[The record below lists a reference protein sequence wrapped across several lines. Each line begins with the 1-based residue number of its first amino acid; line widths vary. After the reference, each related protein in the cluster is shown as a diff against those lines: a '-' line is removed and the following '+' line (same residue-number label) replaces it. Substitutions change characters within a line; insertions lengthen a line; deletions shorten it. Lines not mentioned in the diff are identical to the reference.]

1 MTSSGWKTN
10 TDGREPVPPN
20 SPFHTFHNAV
30 ASRRTFVFEYKFAPR
45 GRGLSPAPN
54 GRFPVRLAAMPQAPG
69 TSSAPRP
76 PGQHVRPRVR
86 PTARPLQLG
95 TPYLGLLSAWA
106 VAVGLTFK
114 SELLSP
120 SQVWQATAALAVLV
134 TLGLVFLHARNRTPA
149 FLSLDHY
156 ITPVLVIVA
165 AAAFSILAPDYRVHS
180 LAMLT
185 MGAFIFASSFVDL
198 SRGMGRE
205 RPLHRFLRDATTF
218 CALLALFFL
227 VLQSNDLPNVVKF
240 SAIFVIALLSGYR
253 SFRFATKREGLALLS
268 AFLTAGTV
276 TSGAFGMV
284 TYLNQGSQYVA
295 VILAFAWYA
304 WQGLTVHAL
313 DDSLTR
319 RIMFEYGLFAVICV
333 YLIALAL
340 VTGRPIG

>member
-1 MTSSGWKTN
+1 MS
-10 TDGREPVPPN
+10 E
-20 SPFHTFHNAV
+20 AL
-30 ASRRTFVFEYKFAPR
+30 AS
-45 GRGLSPAPN
+45 
-54 GRFPVRLAAMPQAPG
+54 
-69 TSSAPRP
+69 SSATLQ
-76 PGQHVRPRVR
+76 PGLQTRPRVR
-86 PTARPLQLG
+86 PAARPVQLG
-95 TPYLGLLSAWA
+95 TRYLGLLSAWA
-106 VAVGLTFK
+106 VAIGLTFK

-120 SQVWQATAALAVLV
+120 SQVWQAAGGLALLV

-149 FLSLDHY
+149 WLSLDHY
-156 ITPVLVIVA
+156 ITPILTIA
-165 AAAFSILAPDYRVHS
+165 AATGFSINVTNTGLHALVMLA
-180 LAMLT
+180 
-185 MGAFIFASSFVDL
+185 MGAFIFSSSYVDL

-218 CALLALFFL
+218 CVLLGLFYL
-227 VLQSNDLPNVVKF
+227 ILQSNDLPNVIKF
-240 SAIFVIALLSGYR
+240 SAIFAIALLSGYR

-276 TSGAFGMV
+276 TFGAFGMV
-284 TYLNQGSQYVA
+284 TYLNQQPQYVA

>member
-1 MTSSGWKTN
+1 MSEALASSATLRPGQ
-10 TDGREPVPPN
+10 GRM
-20 SPFHTFHNAV
+20 
-30 ASRRTFVFEYKFAPR
+30 
-45 GRGLSPAPN
+45 PA
-54 GRFPVRLAAMPQAPG
+54 RVRP
-69 TSSAPRP
+69 APRP
-76 PGQHVRPRVR
+76 V
-86 PTARPLQLG
+86 QLG
-95 TPYLGLLSAWA
+95 TRYLGLLSAWA
-106 VAVGLTFK
+106 VAIGLAFK

-120 SQVWQATAALAVLV
+120 NQVWQATVGLVLLV

-149 FLSLDHY
+149 WLSLDHY
-156 ITPVLVIVA
+156 ITPVLVICA
-165 AAAFSILAPDYRVHS
+165 AAAFSILAPDYRVHA
-180 LAMLT
+180 LAMVL
-185 MGAFIFASSFVDL
+185 MGAFIFTSSFVDL

-218 CALLALFFL
+218 CVLLALFFL
-227 VLQSNDLPNVVKF
+227 ILQSNELPNVLKF
-240 SAIFVIALLSGYR
+240 SAIFVVALLSGYR

-276 TSGAFGMV
+276 TFGAFGMV

-319 RIMFEYGLFAVICV
+319 RIMFEYGLFAVICI

>member
-1 MTSSGWKTN
+1 MS
-10 TDGREPVPPN
+10 E
-20 SPFHTFHNAV
+20 AL
-30 ASRRTFVFEYKFAPR
+30 AS
-45 GRGLSPAPN
+45 
-54 GRFPVRLAAMPQAPG
+54 
-69 TSSAPRP
+69 SSATLR
-76 PGQHVRPRVR
+76 PGQQVRPRVR
-86 PTARPLQLG
+86 PTARPVQLG
-95 TPYLGLLSAWA
+95 TRYLGLLSAWA

-114 SELLSP
+114 SELLAP
-120 SQVWQATAALAVLV
+120 SQVWQATAGLSAFV
-134 TLGLVFLHARNRTPA
+134 TLGLVFLHARNRTPGW
-149 FLSLDHY
+149 LSLDHY
-156 ITPVLVIVA
+156 ILPVLTIVA
-165 AAAFSILAPDYRVHS
+165 AAGFSMNAPNTGLHTLVM
-180 LAMLT
+180 LAM
-185 MGAFIFASSFVDL
+185 GGFIFASSFVDL

-218 CALLALFFL
+218 CVLLALFFL

-240 SAIFVIALLSGYR
+240 SAIFVISLLSGYR

-276 TSGAFGMV
+276 TFGAFGML
-284 TYLNQGSQYVA
+284 TYLQQGSQYVA
-295 VILAFAWYA
+295 VVLAFAWYA

>member
-1 MTSSGWKTN
+1 MS
-10 TDGREPVPPN
+10 E
-20 SPFHTFHNAV
+20 AL
-30 ASRRTFVFEYKFAPR
+30 AS
-45 GRGLSPAPN
+45 
-54 GRFPVRLAAMPQAPG
+54 
-69 TSSAPRP
+69 SSATLK
-76 PGQHVRPRVR
+76 PGQQLRSRVR
-86 PTARPLQLG
+86 PTARPVQLG
-95 TPYLGLLSAWA
+95 TRYLGLLSAWA
-106 VAVGLTFK
+106 VAIGLTFK
-114 SELLSP
+114 SELLTAN
-120 SQVWQATAALAVLV
+120 QVWQATAGLALF
-134 TLGLVFLHARNRTPA
+134 TSLGLVFLHARNRTPA
-149 FLSLDHY
+149 WLSLDHY
-156 ITPVLVIVA
+156 ILPVLTIVA
-165 AAAFSILAPDYRVHS
+165 AAGFSINAPNSGLHTLVMV
-180 LAMLT
+180 AM
-185 MGAFIFASSFVDL
+185 GGFIFASSFVDL

-218 CALLALFFL
+218 CVLLALFYL

-276 TSGAFGMV
+276 TFGAFGMV

>member
-1 MTSSGWKTN
+1 MLAIIAAS
-10 TDGREPVPPN
+10 
-20 SPFHTFHNAV
+20 TF
-30 ASRRTFVFEYKFAPR
+30 S
-45 GRGLSPAPN
+45 
-54 GRFPVRLAAMPQAPG
+54 M
-69 TSSAPRP
+69 
-76 PGQHVRPRVR
+76 
-86 PTARPLQLG
+86 LQ
-95 TPYLGLLSAWA
+95 T
-106 VAVGLTFK
+106 
-114 SELLSP
+114 
-120 SQVWQATAALAVLV
+120 
-134 TLGLVFLHARNRTPA
+134 
-149 FLSLDHY
+149 
-156 ITPVLVIVA
+156 
-165 AAAFSILAPDYRVHS
+165 PDYRVHAV
-180 LAMLT
+180 AMLT
-185 MGAFIFASSFVDL
+185 MGGFIFASSFVDL

-218 CALLALFFL
+218 CVLLALFYL
-227 VLQSNDLPNVVKF
+227 TLQSTDLANPIKF

-276 TSGAFGMV
+276 TFGAFGMV

>member
-1 MTSSGWKTN
+1 MS
-10 TDGREPVPPN
+10 E
-20 SPFHTFHNAV
+20 AL
-30 ASRRTFVFEYKFAPR
+30 AS
-45 GRGLSPAPN
+45 
-54 GRFPVRLAAMPQAPG
+54 
-69 TSSAPRP
+69 SSATLQ
-76 PGQHVRPRVR
+76 PGQQ
-86 PTARPLQLG
+86 ARPKIRPAARPVQLG
-95 TPYLGLLSAWA
+95 TRYLGLISAWA
-106 VAVGLTFK
+106 VALGLTFK

-120 SQVWQATAALAVLV
+120 NQVWLATAGLAVFV
-134 TLGLVFLHARNRTPA
+134 TIGLVFLHARNRTPA
-149 FLSLDHY
+149 WLSLDHY
-156 ITPVLVIVA
+156 ITPVLTIIA
-165 AAAFSILAPDYRVHS
+165 AATFSTLQTPDYRVHAV
-180 LAMLT
+180 AMLT
-185 MGAFIFASSFVDL
+185 MGGFIFASSFVDL

-218 CALLALFFL
+218 CVLLALFYL
-227 VLQSNDLPNVVKF
+227 ILQSNELANPIKF
-240 SAIFVIALLSGYR
+240 TAIFVIALLSGYR

-276 TSGAFGMV
+276 TFGAFGMV

-319 RIMFEYGLFAVICV
+319 RIMFEYGLFAIICV

>member
-1 MTSSGWKTN
+1 MS
-10 TDGREPVPPN
+10 E
-20 SPFHTFHNAV
+20 AL
-30 ASRRTFVFEYKFAPR
+30 AS
-45 GRGLSPAPN
+45 
-54 GRFPVRLAAMPQAPG
+54 
-69 TSSAPRP
+69 SSATLP
-76 PGQHVRPRVR
+76 PGQQVRPRVR
-86 PTARPLQLG
+86 PAARPVQLG
-95 TPYLGLLSAWA
+95 TRYLGLLSAWA

-120 SQVWQATAALAVLV
+120 NQVWLATAGLAVFV
-134 TLGLVFLHARNRTPA
+134 TIGLVFLHARNRTPA
-149 FLSLDHY
+149 WASLDHY
-156 ITPVLVIVA
+156 ITPVLTIIA
-165 AAAFSILAPDYRVHS
+165 AATFSMLPAPDYRVHAVAM
-180 LAMLT
+180 LAM
-185 MGAFIFASSFVDL
+185 GGFIFASSFVDL

-205 RPLHRFLRDATTF
+205 KPLHRFLRDATTF
-218 CALLALFFL
+218 CVLLALFFL
-227 VLQSNDLPNVVKF
+227 ILQSNDLAVVAKF
-240 SAIFVIALLSGYR
+240 SAIFVVALLSGYR

-276 TSGAFGMV
+276 TFGAFGMV

>member
-1 MTSSGWKTN
+1 MSEALASSSAT
-10 TDGREPVPPN
+10 
-20 SPFHTFHNAV
+20 
-30 ASRRTFVFEYKFAPR
+30 
-45 GRGLSPAPN
+45 LSP
-54 GRFPVRLAAMPQAPG
+54 
-69 TSSAPRP
+69 
-76 PGQHVRPRVR
+76 GQQVRPRVR
-86 PTARPLQLG
+86 PTARPVQLG
-95 TPYLGLLSAWA
+95 TRYLGLLSAWA
-106 VAVGLTFK
+106 VGLGLTFK

-120 SQVWQATAALAVLV
+120 SQVWQATAGLALLV
-134 TLGLVFLHARNRTPA
+134 TLGLVFLHVRNRTPA
-149 FLSLDHY
+149 WMSLDHY
-156 ITPVLVIVA
+156 ITPVLVIIA
-165 AAAFSILAPDYRVHS
+165 ASTFSILAPDYRVHA

-276 TSGAFGMV
+276 TFGAFGMV

>member
-1 MTSSGWKTN
+1 MS
-10 TDGREPVPPN
+10 E
-20 SPFHTFHNAV
+20 AL
-30 ASRRTFVFEYKFAPR
+30 AS
-45 GRGLSPAPN
+45 
-54 GRFPVRLAAMPQAPG
+54 
-69 TSSAPRP
+69 SSATLKPGQQPTRARVRSTPRP
-76 PGQHVRPRVR
+76 V
-86 PTARPLQLG
+86 QLG
-95 TPYLGLLSAWA
+95 TRYLGLISAWA
-106 VAVGLTFK
+106 VAIGLTFR

-120 SQVWQATAALAVLV
+120 TQVWQATAALAILV

-149 FLSLDHY
+149 WLSLDHY
-156 ITPVLVIVA
+156 ISPVLVIVA
-165 AAAFSILAPDYRVHS
+165 ASGFSMLPAADYRVHA
-180 LAMLT
+180 LAMVT

-218 CALLALFFL
+218 CTLLALFFL
-227 VLQSNDLPNVVKF
+227 ILQSNDLPNVLKF
-240 SAIFVIALLSGYR
+240 SAIFVVALLSGYR
-253 SFRFATKREGLALLS
+253 SFRFATRREGLALLS

-276 TSGAFGMV
+276 TFGAFGMV
-284 TYLNQGSQYVA
+284 TYLNQGSSYVA
-295 VILAFAWYA
+295 VVLAFAWYA

>member
-1 MTSSGWKTN
+1 MSEALASSSATLR
-10 TDGREPVPPN
+10 TRQGRA
-20 SPFHTFHNAV
+20 TA
-30 ASRRTFVFEYKFAPR
+30 R
-45 GRGLSPAPN
+45 
-54 GRFPVRLAAMPQAPG
+54 VRP
-69 TSSAPRP
+69 APRP
-76 PGQHVRPRVR
+76 I
-86 PTARPLQLG
+86 QLG
-95 TPYLGLLSAWA
+95 TRYLGLLSTWA
-106 VAVGLTFK
+106 VAVGLLFK

-120 SQVWQATAALAVLV
+120 NQVWQLTVGLALVV
-134 TLGLVFLHARNRTPA
+134 ILGLVFLHSRNRTPGW
-149 FLSLDHY
+149 LSPDHY
-156 ITPVLVIVA
+156 IAPVLTIVA
-165 AAAFSILAPDYRVHS
+165 ASAFSILAPDYRIHA

-185 MGAFIFASSFVDL
+185 MGAFIFASSFVDI

-218 CALLALFFL
+218 CVLLALFFL
-227 VLQSNDLPNVVKF
+227 ILQSNDLSNVIKF
-240 SAIFVIALLSGYR
+240 SAIFVVALLSGYR
-253 SFRFATKREGLALLS
+253 SFRFATRREGLALLS

-276 TSGAFGMV
+276 TFGAFGMV

-319 RIMFEYGLFAVICV
+319 RIIFEYGLFAVICV

>member
-1 MTSSGWKTN
+1 MSEALASSATLRPGQ
-10 TDGREPVPPN
+10 GR
-20 SPFHTFHNAV
+20 T
-30 ASRRTFVFEYKFAPR
+30 
-45 GRGLSPAPN
+45 PA
-54 GRFPVRLAAMPQAPG
+54 RVRA
-69 TSSAPRP
+69 APRP
-76 PGQHVRPRVR
+76 V
-86 PTARPLQLG
+86 QLG
-95 TPYLGLLSAWA
+95 TRYLGLLSAWA
-106 VAVGLTFK
+106 VAIGLAFK

-120 SQVWQATAALAVLV
+120 NQVWQATVGLVLIV
-134 TLGLVFLHARNRTPA
+134 TIGLVFLHARNRTPA
-149 FLSLDHY
+149 WLSLDHY
-156 ITPVLVIVA
+156 ITPVLVICA
-165 AAAFSILAPDYRVHS
+165 AAAFSILAPDYRVHA
-180 LAMLT
+180 LAMVT
-185 MGAFIFASSFVDL
+185 MGAFIFTSSFVDL

-218 CALLALFFL
+218 CVLLALFFL
-227 VLQSNDLPNVVKF
+227 ILQSNDLPNVLKF
-240 SAIFVIALLSGYR
+240 SAIFVVALLSGYR

-276 TSGAFGMV
+276 TFGAFGMV